1 MGDRLF
7 KEYFEDTGYE
17 LNNEQSAQ
25 VNSNNH
31 LSGET
36 CKSIW
41 KNFLRPNSEGCEL
54 VHFALTN
61 TA

>member
-31 LSGET
+31 HSVKLARAFG
-36 CKSIW
+36 
-41 KNFLRPNSEGCEL
+41 KNFSDSEGCEL
-54 VHFALTN
+54 VHSALTN

>member
-31 LSGET
+31 HSVKLARAFG
-36 CKSIW
+36 
-41 KNFLRPNSEGCEL
+41 KNFSDRIQKDVNWSTLP
-54 VHFALTN
+54 
-61 TA
+61 